1 MNHIQTNFSSF
12 FNKITIG
19 AMLAFFVYSCWT
31 AFETSKQFF
40 GGSTTSVTIILAI
53 FVILILLV
61 ASILQYR
68 FTDKQF
74 LIFLISISI
83 VVRLSM
89 LLFVDAPII
98 GDMKVMYESAKQI
111 AIGNNIGTVTHLP
124 FLIYESVIIRI
135 FGDSL
140 FALQLFNVLFCAGTA
155 FFIYRIAAMVFGE
168 ECGRIASTFYALYIP
183 NIFMSSVLTPESL
196 AIFLFYFACYILLY
210 KGLDHPYMWVFSAV
224 LFACSNMIFPMGL
237 FLPIFITIY
246 VLLIEVFQS
255 ATKQKVLLKMIG
267 ILILFYSA
275 HFSVNYGIQTMG
287 LSQYTISNETYV
299 QSVLIGK
306 AQREEKVSKNQSVT
320 EHIDQKLKEIEG
332 ERFKLLE
339 PVINQFSDEG
349 INSTLFKCEKLI
361 YIAVT
366 LFMTIALLHFL
377 IKKQQNEGY
386 MLFLLL
392 ISGYV
397 LLRLF
402 QVDMTYYNLIVP
414 ALFILQSFGVY
425 MSYVY
430 CQKIFFRK

>member
-12 FNKITIG
+12 FSKIMIG
-19 AMLAFFVYSCWT
+19 AMFAFFVYSCWS
-31 AFETSKQFF
+31 AFEVSKQFF
-40 GGSTTSVTIILAI
+40 GDSTTSVTIVLVI
-53 FVILILLV
+53 FVILMLLV

-74 LIFLISISI
+74 LAFLIGTSI

-89 LLFVDAPII
+89 VLFVDVPII
-98 GDMKVMYESAKQI
+98 GDMKAMFESAKQV
-111 AIGNNIGTVTHLP
+111 AIGNSVENITQLP
-124 FLIYESVIIRI
+124 FIIYESIIIRI
-135 FGDSL
+135 FGDTV
-140 FALQLFNVLFCAGTA
+140 FALQLFNILFCTGTA

-168 ECGRIASTFYALYIP
+168 ECGRIASVFYVLYIP
-183 NIFMSSVLTPESL
+183 NIFMSSLLTSESL
-196 AIFLFYFACYILLY
+196 AIFLFYLACYILLY
-210 KGLDHPYMWVFSAV
+210 KGLDHPYMWVFSAI

-237 FLPIFITIY
+237 FLPIFIAVY
-246 VLLIEVFQS
+246 VLSIEFFQS
-255 ATKQKVLLKMIG
+255 AMKQKVLLKMIG

-275 HFSVNYGIQTMG
+275 HFGVSYGIQTMG
-287 LSQYTISNETYV
+287 MSQYTLSNETYV

-306 AQREEKVSKNQSVT
+306 GKNEEKITKNQSVT
-320 EHIDQKLKEIEG
+320 EHIDQKIKEIEE
-332 ERFKLLE
+332 ERFKLLK
-339 PVINQFSDEG
+339 PVTNQFLDEG
-349 INSTLFKCEKLI
+349 IHSILFKCEKLI

-366 LFMTIALLHFL
+366 LFMSIALLHFL

-397 LLRLF
+397 LLRIF
-402 QVDMTYYNLIVP
+402 QVDMAYYSLIVP

>member
-12 FNKITIG
+12 FSKIMIG
-19 AMLAFFVYSCWT
+19 AMFAFFVYSCWS
-31 AFETSKQFF
+31 AFEVSKQFF
-40 GGSTTSVTIILAI
+40 GDSTTSVTIVLVI
-53 FVILILLV
+53 FVILMLLV

-74 LIFLISISI
+74 LGFLIGTSI

-89 LLFVDAPII
+89 VLFVDVPII
-98 GDMKVMYESAKQI
+98 GDMKAMFESAKQV
-111 AIGNNIGTVTHLP
+111 AIGNSVENVTQLP
-124 FLIYESVIIRI
+124 FIIYESIIIRI
-135 FGDSL
+135 FGDTV
-140 FALQLFNVLFCAGTA
+140 FALQLFNILFCTGTA

-168 ECGRIASTFYALYIP
+168 ECGRIASVFYVLYIP
-183 NIFMSSVLTPESL
+183 NIFVSSLLTSESL
-196 AIFLFYFACYILLY
+196 AIFLFYLACYILLY
-210 KGLDHPYMWVFSAV
+210 KGLDHPYMWVFSAI

-237 FLPIFITIY
+237 FLPIFIAVY
-246 VLLIEVFQS
+246 VLLIEFFQS
-255 ATKQKVLLKMIG
+255 AMKQKVVLKMIG

-275 HFSVNYGIQTMG
+275 HFGVSYGIQTMG
-287 LSQYTISNETYV
+287 MSQYTLSNETYV

-306 AQREEKVSKNQSVT
+306 GKNEEKITKNQSVT
-320 EHIDQKLKEIEG
+320 EHIDQKVKEIEE
-332 ERFKLLE
+332 ERFKLLK
-339 PVINQFSDEG
+339 PVTNQFSDEG
-349 INSTLFKCEKLI
+349 IHSILFKCEKLI

-366 LFMTIALLHFL
+366 LFMSIALLHFL

-402 QVDMTYYNLIVP
+402 QVDMAYYSLIVP

>member
-12 FNKITIG
+12 FSKIMIG
-19 AMLAFFVYSCWT
+19 AMLAFFVYSCWS
-31 AFETSKQFF
+31 AFEVSKQFF
-40 GGSTTSVTIILAI
+40 GDSTTSVTIVLVI
-53 FVILILLV
+53 FVILMLLV

-74 LIFLISISI
+74 LGFLIGTSI

-89 LLFVDAPII
+89 VLFVDVPIT
-98 GDMKVMYESAKQI
+98 GDMKAMFESAKQV
-111 AIGNNIGTVTHLP
+111 AIGNSVENITQLP
-124 FLIYESVIIRI
+124 FIIYESIIIRI
-135 FGDSL
+135 FGDTV
-140 FALQLFNVLFCAGTA
+140 FALQLFNILFCTGTA
-155 FFIYRIAAMVFGE
+155 FFIYRIAAIVFGE
-168 ECGRIASTFYALYIP
+168 ECGRIASVFYVLYIP
-183 NIFMSSVLTPESL
+183 NIFMSSLLTSESL
-196 AIFLFYFACYILLY
+196 AIFLFYLACYILLY
-210 KGLDHPYMWVFSAV
+210 KGLDHPYMWVFSAIS
-224 LFACSNMIFPMGL
+224 FACSNMIFPMGL
-237 FLPIFITIY
+237 FLPIFIAVY
-246 VLLIEVFQS
+246 VLLIEFFQS
-255 ATKQKVLLKMIG
+255 AMKQKVLLKMIG

-275 HFSVNYGIQTMG
+275 HFGVSYGIQTMG
-287 LSQYTISNETYV
+287 MSQYKLSNEMYV

-306 AQREEKVSKNQSVT
+306 GKNEEKITKNQSVT
-320 EHIDQKLKEIEG
+320 EHIDQKLKEIEE
-332 ERFKLLE
+332 ERFKLLK
-339 PVINQFSDEG
+339 PVVNQFSDEG
-349 INSTLFKCEKLI
+349 IHSILFKCEKLI

-366 LFMTIALLHFL
+366 LFMSIALLHFL

-402 QVDMTYYNLIVP
+402 QVDMAYYNLIVP